1 MKEPKTIL
9 RASLSRRQVLKTMS
23 IGAAGLALAACTP
36 VAPAG
41 QAGAPA
47 KETIVI
53 HIDHRDYAKGAS
65 GEVLKVLIAQ
75 WESSH
80 TGFKIENTPVD
91 YQGMDSQQWTERRL
105 VAKDGPDLLF
115 GNWTYLIEKWMKA
128 GLVNF
133 YDDFLDVPNPYVQ
146 GNKAWRDQFI
156 MPSERQSNGRTAWL
170 GLDNTTLWFF
180 YNKDIFTQQGV
191 KPPTRWPE
199 MLELFAKLKDAGTI
213 PLADYHSLAYAVWTF
228 DPAANQ
234 IMYDLFKQMADGVES
249 NPLPKQVAQFVKD
262 GKYAITSPE
271 YQDSL
276 RIATELWKY
285 APEGAFS
292 GGEDQGYQ
300 LFLSG
305 KAATRFT
312 GCWENANLL
321 KDMATAQN
329 KFEWGS
335 FPIPV
340 IPKTMS
346 QTATEK
352 STQAVFI
359 AGYLLFQ
366 IPAYNSGEKL
376 AKTIDWLMFLSKP
389 ENLSKLMNE
398 NGSLVPN
405 IKEVALPKGMEE
417 FAVLPNSTFW
427 YVNSWGNT
435 HINLQVRDAFVRN
448 WQSVL
453 LGQMTTDDYN
463 STMQP
468 LLEAAAKQELATTS

>member
-1 MKEPKTIL
+1 M
-9 RASLSRRQVLKTMS
+9 LKALGISATG
-23 IGAAGLALAACTP
+23 IALAACNP
-36 VAPAG
+36 VAPGGGEAS
-41 QAGAPA
+41 APA
-47 KETIVI
+47 QETTVI
-53 HIDHRDYAKGAS
+53 RIDHRGYAEGSA
-65 GEVLKVLIAQ
+65 GEVLNALIAE
-75 WESSH
+75 WEELQP
-80 TGFKIENTPVD
+80 GFKIENTPVD

-115 GNWTYLIEKWMKA
+115 GNWTYLIEKWKEA

-133 YDDFLDVPNPYVQ
+133 YDDFLDVPNPYVP
-146 GNKAWRDQFI
+146 GNQAWRDQFI
-156 MPSERQSNGRTAWL
+156 MQSERQSDGKIAWL

-180 YNKDIFTQQGV
+180 YNKTIFEQQGLQ
-191 KPPTRWPE
+191 PPKMWPE
-199 MLELFAKLKDAGTI
+199 MLEAFDQLQAADII

-234 IMYDLFKQMADGVES
+234 ILHSLFEEMADGVEA

-262 GKYAITSPE
+262 GRYAITSPE
-271 YQDSL
+271 YQDSFRL
-276 RIATELWKY
+276 ATELWKY

-300 LFLSG
+300 MFLSG
-305 KAATRFT
+305 QAATRFT
-312 GCWENANLL
+312 GCWENASLL
-321 KDMATAQN
+321 EDMATAEN
-329 KFEWGS
+329 PFEWGT

-340 IPKTMS
+340 IPKS
-346 QTATEK
+346 LSEYATEQ

-359 AGYLLFQ
+359 AGNLLFQ

-389 ENLSKLMNE
+389 ENLGSLMNE
-398 NGSLVPN
+398 TANLVPN
-405 IKEVALPKGMEE
+405 IKDVPLPQGMED
-417 FAVLPNSTFW
+417 FAVLPDSTFW

-453 LGQMTTDDYN
+453 LNDMTLDDYN
-463 STMQP
+463 NTMQP
-468 LLEAAAKQELATTS
+468 LLEQAADQELAA